1 VGSEVIHDDDVA
13 RSQRRDKDL
22 VDVEAEAL
30 AVDRAIDEPWRLD
43 AIMTQR
49 GEEGHGRPAAMRH
62 LGCEAL
68 TTRAPAAQRRHIGLG
83 PGLVDEDEA
92 GRVDPILV
100 GHPLLA
106 APGDVGTV
114 ALAGDQRLFL

>member
-1 VGSEVIHDDDVA
+1 M
-13 RSQRRDKDL
+13 
-22 VDVEAEAL
+22 AEAL
-30 AVDRAIDEPWRLD
+30 AVDWAIDQPWRLK
-43 AIMTQR
+43 AIVTQR

-62 LGCEAL
+62 FCHEAL
-68 TTRAPAAQRRHIGLG
+68 ATRVPPAQRRHIGLG

-100 GHPLLA
+100 RCPLLA
-106 APGDVGTV
+106 SPRHVGTV